1 MIYCYIDESGTASRK
16 DRRPF
21 IVAMA
26 IFGSLDEVNE
36 MIEKV
41 WKFKLKNNIPKDFE
55 FHYSRNA
62 KTKKD
67 KFVRLVKKEVREVC
81 IVRVN
86 KNGEDVYLEVARS
99 LVSKFN
105 KDEKYVIRLD
115 SNPQLF
121 RALKV
126 AVKERKIKAK
136 ISEEESGKN
145 VLIQIADYLAGMESE
160 N

>member
-16 DRRPF
+16 DKRPF

-26 IFGSLDEVNE
+26 MFGSLDEVNK
-36 MIEKV
+36 MIEKIR
-41 WKFKLKNNIPKDFE
+41 KFKLRNNIPQDFE

-67 KFVRLVKKEVREVC
+67 KFARFVRREVKDYK
-81 IVRVN
+81 VLRVN
-86 KNGEDVYLEVARS
+86 KNGDDLYLETARI
-99 LVSKFN
+99 LVSDFGRN
-105 KDEKYVIRLD
+105 KKYVIRLD

-136 ISEEESGKN
+136 ISEGKSSN
-145 VLIQIADYLAGMESE
+145 NSLIQVADYLAGIESE

>member
-16 DRRPF
+16 DKRPF

-26 IFGSLDEVNE
+26 MFDSLDEVNK
-36 MIEKV
+36 MIEKIR
-41 WKFKLKNNIPKDFE
+41 KFKLRNNIPQDFE

-62 KTKKD
+62 KTKKG
-67 KFVRLVKKEVREVC
+67 KFVRFVRREVKDYK
-81 IVRVN
+81 VLRVN
-86 KNGEDVYLEVARS
+86 KNGDDLYLETARII
-99 LVSKFN
+99 VSDFERN
-105 KDEKYVIRLD
+105 KKYVIRLD

-136 ISEEESGKN
+136 ISEGKSSN
-145 VLIQIADYLAGMESE
+145 NFLIQVADYLAGIESE

>member
-41 WKFKLKNNIPKDFE
+41 WKFKLQNNIPKDFE

-136 ISEEESGKN
+136 ISEEGSGKN

>member
-16 DRRPF
+16 DKRPF

-26 IFGSLDEVNE
+26 MFGSLDEVNK
-36 MIEKV
+36 MIEKIR
-41 WKFKLKNNIPKDFE
+41 KFKLRNNIPQDFE

-67 KFVRLVKKEVREVC
+67 KFVRFVRREVKDYK
-81 IVRVN
+81 VLRVN
-86 KNGEDVYLEVARS
+86 KNGDDLYLETARI
-99 LVSKFN
+99 LVSDFERN
-105 KDEKYVIRLD
+105 KRYVIRLD

-136 ISEEESGKN
+136 ISEGKSSN
-145 VLIQIADYLAGMESE
+145 NFLIQVADYLAGIESE